1 MLMNECS
8 PLKLMINNH
17 HHYHHY
23 YHNNNDQNNDN
34 NNNSIHEFNNISR
47 QSYLFNSNKKKNLKQ
62 LKF

>member
-23 YHNNNDQNNDN
+23 YHNNNNDQNNDN
-34 NNNSIHEFNNISR
+34 NIDEFNNIGRHR

>member
-8 PLKLMINNH
+8 PPLKLMINNH

-23 YHNNNDQNNDN
+23 YHNNNEQNNDN
-34 NNNSIHEFNNISR
+34 NNIDEFIGR
-47 QSYLFNSNKKKNLKQ
+47 QAYLFNSNKKKNLKQ

>member
-23 YHNNNDQNNDN
+23 YHNNNDNND
-34 NNNSIHEFNNISR
+34 EFIGR
-47 QSYLFNSNKKKNLKQ
+47 PAYLFNSNKKKNLKQ

>member
-23 YHNNNDQNNDN
+23 YHNNNNDQNNDN
-34 NNNSIHEFNNISR
+34 NIHEFNNIGR